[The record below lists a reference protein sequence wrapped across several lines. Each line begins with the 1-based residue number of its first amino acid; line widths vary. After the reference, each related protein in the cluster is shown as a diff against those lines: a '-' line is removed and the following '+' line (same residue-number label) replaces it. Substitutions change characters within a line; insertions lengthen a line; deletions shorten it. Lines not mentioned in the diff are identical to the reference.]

1 MFLFLQHSSQSAY
14 GIRFADVWT
23 MALTRPSR
31 KVSNDVLIQV
41 SALIRIGGCIPSR
54 CALTDVK
61 HQVVF
66 SSFVC
71 GHEENLHPIFVW
83 RGTKIA

>member
-1 MFLFLQHSSQSAY
+1 M
-14 GIRFADVWT
+14 
-23 MALTRPSR
+23 MALTRPYI
-31 KVSNDVLIQV
+31 KVSNVVLIQAP
-41 SALIRIGGCIPSR
+41 ALITIDGCIPSR
-54 CALTDVK
+54 YALTDVK
-61 HQVVF
+61 HRVVF